1 MPHQMILLR
10 RLTLSALIAAAT
22 QAFASSPVPA
32 QEAEPRAST
41 TETLRVFIDCRSR
54 LCDFDH
60 FRREITFV
68 NYMRQRQDAQVHVLI
83 TTRRTGGGGTEFT
96 FAFIGQQEFQSVDD
110 SLQYYSGNT
119 DTEDEVRAGITR
131 TLKFGLVRY
140 AARTAAAERLD
151 VVYEAPE
158 DAETTPQAVE
168 DPWNF
173 WIFRMRVGGFVTG
186 EELQSFFDG
195 FGSLSA
201 NRTTEEWKISLSAS
215 GSYAEDHF
223 ELSDGTELVSVSRSY
238 GGEIFA
244 ANSLSDHWSAGGV
257 VEARASTFRNHDLR
271 LELGPAVEYNIFPYA
286 ESTRRELKF
295 LYVVQLNYFD
305 YDEITIFDKLSETR
319 LAHFFEVSYSVQQ
332 PFGSIRTS
340 FEASSFLD
348 NFRQHSL
355 ELSGRLDV
363 RLVKGLEFD
372 LGGRV
377 ERTKNQIQLP
387 RAGAT
392 DEEVLLRRRELGTEY
407 RYFID
412 FGLSYTFG
420 SIFNNV
426 VNPRFD

>member
-10 RLTLSALIAAAT
+10 RLTLSALIAAAA

-54 LCDFDH
+54 FCDFDH

-83 TTRRTGGGGTEFT
+83 TTRQTGGGGTEFT
-96 FAFIGQQEFQSVDD
+96 LAFIGQQEFQSVDD

-244 ANSLSDHWSAGGV
+244 ANSLSDHWSAGAV
-257 VEARASTFRNHDLR
+257 AELRSSTFRNHDLR
-271 LELGPAVEYNIFPYA
+271 LELGPA
-286 ESTRRELKF
+286 L
-295 LYVVQLNYFD
+295 
-305 YDEITIFDKLSETR
+305 
-319 LAHFFEVSYSVQQ
+319 
-332 PFGSIRTS
+332 GS
-340 FEASSFLD
+340 
-348 NFRQHSL
+348 
-355 ELSGRLDV
+355 
-363 RLVKGLEFD
+363 
-372 LGGRV
+372 
-377 ERTKNQIQLP
+377 
-387 RAGAT
+387 
-392 DEEVLLRRRELGTEY
+392 
-407 RYFID
+407 
-412 FGLSYTFG
+412 
-420 SIFNNV
+420 
-426 VNPRFD
+426 